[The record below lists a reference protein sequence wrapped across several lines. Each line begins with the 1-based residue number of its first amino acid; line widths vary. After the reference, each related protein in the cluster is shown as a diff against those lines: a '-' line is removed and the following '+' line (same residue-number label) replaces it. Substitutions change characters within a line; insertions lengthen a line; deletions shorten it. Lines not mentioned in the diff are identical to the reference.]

1 MAQLSINTGATV
13 SPLQGFP
20 GIAQASPLTDSSFF
34 GALMD
39 GFSVETASAAG
50 AESPSTAEVSN
61 ALPEA
66 TQDAQSLLESNGL
79 LATAQAP
86 ASIVPALPV
95 PAETAVFVVMPA
107 VATNVSTSVIEPSAT
122 FSSVEHIPG
131 IATNPA
137 VNPTINL
144 DTSGQNNL
152 PSAIT
157 EDSNQVDLVPTV
169 DSTKDAQVS
178 YMAVATPMLM
188 TSPVVNAPA
197 QSVPVRV
204 DEGITTSALPELA
217 KVANLVPSRAANQAG
232 MTQAPE
238 TAIQLT
244 DTLGDGLPLPESATV
259 AKVVAAPLTD
269 AIIAP
274 AVNNKVITTVVQ
286 TTTASNPA
294 MVVNASV
301 HNSTVDKAADKVT
314 TLETSQQPVLGET
327 NATLFSSTQAAST
340 VSAAMK
346 QHTTTN
352 DAGQNLMSTTASTV
366 VANLASSMQQGQHN
380 ADTSKR
386 DQSDSGLVGT
396 SIASLSSDGATT
408 ADDGLFSTMLSSAS
422 TGTNGAS
429 VLPSSLFSPLSLR
442 QPQWTS
448 EMGHKMQM
456 MVSQKVDEVEVRVD
470 PLDLGPVRIHLK
482 MDESNK
488 AHVTLSAQH
497 GLTRE
502 MLENALPRLRDILS
516 QQGIELG
523 SANVDSQTHQ
533 DTNGQSGQ
541 QAATNSASDFVDDVA
556 NPIPE
561 TKRWT
566 EIDRLVDQFA

>member
-20 GIAQASPLTDSSFF
+20 GIAQASSSTDSSFF

-50 AESPSTAEVSN
+50 AESPSMAEVSN
-61 ALPEA
+61 ALPEV

-79 LATAQAP
+79 LVTAQAP
-86 ASIVPALPV
+86 ASIMPV
-95 PAETAVFVVMPA
+95 SPVSTVVTT
-107 VATNVSTSVIEPSAT
+107 VATSAIEPSAT
-122 FSSVEHIPG
+122 FSSVENMPG

-137 VNPTINL
+137 VNPTINSTINL

-152 PSAIT
+152 PSATT

-169 DSTKDAQVS
+169 DSSKEAQVS
-178 YMAVATPMLM
+178 YMAVETHMLM

-197 QSVPVRV
+197 QSVSVRV
-204 DEGITTSALPELA
+204 DEGIKTSALPELA
-217 KVANLVPSRAANQAG
+217 KVANLVPSLAANQAG
-232 MTQAPE
+232 MTKAPE

-244 DTLGDGLPLPESATV
+244 DMQSDGLPLPESATV

-269 AIIAP
+269 AITAP
-274 AVNNKVITTVVQ
+274 AVNNKVITTAVQ

-294 MVVNASV
+294 MLVNASV
-301 HNSTVDKAADKVT
+301 HNSTVDKATDKVT
-314 TLETSQQPVLGET
+314 TLETSQQSVLGET

-346 QHTTTN
+346 QHTTLN
-352 DAGQNLMSTTASTV
+352 DVGQNLMSTTASTV
-366 VANLASSMQQGQHN
+366 IANLASSMQQSQHN

-386 DQSDSGLVGT
+386 DQSDAGLVAT
-396 SIASLSSDGATT
+396 STASIGSDGTT
-408 ADDGLFSTMLSSAS
+408 EVDNGSFSTMLNAVG
-422 TGTNGAS
+422 TGTTGSS
-429 VLPSSLFSPLSLR
+429 VLSSSLFSPLSLR

-523 SANVDSQTHQ
+523 SANVDSQTQQ
-533 DTNGQSGQ
+533 DTNGQSGHR
-541 QAATNSASDFVDDVA
+541 AATNSASDFVDDVA

>member
-20 GIAQASPLTDSSFF
+20 GVAQASSSTDSSFF

-39 GFSVETASAAG
+39 GFSVETATATG
-50 AESPSTAEVSN
+50 AESPSSADIST
-61 ALPEA
+61 ALPGA
-66 TQDAQSLLESNGL
+66 TENAQSLLENDGV
-79 LATAQAP
+79 LATAQAA
-86 ASIVPALPV
+86 ASIVPASSL
-95 PAETAVFVVMPA
+95 PAETDVFVPMP
-107 VATNVSTSVIEPSAT
+107 VAATTFSAPVIEPSVAT
-122 FSSVEHIPG
+122 H
-131 IATNPA
+131 PA
-137 VNPTINL
+137 INSTINS
-144 DTSGQNNL
+144 DTFEQNNL
-152 PSAIT
+152 PNAII
-157 EDSNQVDLVPTV
+157 EDSNQVAVAPTV
-169 DSTKDAQVS
+169 DSTKDVQAND
-178 YMAVATPMLM
+178 MAVVTPIMT
-188 TSPVVNAPA
+188 TSPVVNTPV
-197 QSVPVRV
+197 QSVPAGVY
-204 DEGITTSALPELA
+204 EAIKTSALPELA
-217 KVANLVPSRAANQAG
+217 KVANLVAPREANLAG
-232 MTQAPE
+232 MIKAPE
-238 TAIQLT
+238 TAIPLA
-244 DTLGDGLPLPESATV
+244 DTLGDGLPLPESSTV
-259 AKVVAAPLTD
+259 AKVATAPITE
-269 AIIAP
+269 AITAP
-274 AVNNKVITTVVQ
+274 VVNNKVITTAVQ

-294 MVVNASV
+294 MAVNVSI
-301 HNSTVDKAADKVT
+301 HNSTADKVADKVT

-340 VSAAMK
+340 VNATMK
-346 QHTTTN
+346 QHTATS

-380 ADTSKR
+380 ADNSKR
-386 DQSDSGLVGT
+386 DQSDAGLVAAST
-396 SIASLSSDGATT
+396 VSLSADGTTT
-408 ADDGLFSTMLSSAS
+408 ADDSLFSTMLSSAS
-422 TGTNGAS
+422 AGTATTS
-429 VLPSSLFSPLSLR
+429 VLSSSLFSPLSLR

-533 DTNGQSGQ
+533 DKNDQSGQ
-541 QAATNSASDFVDDVA
+541 QAATNSTSDFVDDVA